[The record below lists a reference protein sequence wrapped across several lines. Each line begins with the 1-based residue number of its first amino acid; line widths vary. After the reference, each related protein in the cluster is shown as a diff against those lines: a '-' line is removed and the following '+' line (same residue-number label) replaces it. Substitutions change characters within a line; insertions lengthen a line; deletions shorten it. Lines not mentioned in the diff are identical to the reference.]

1 MSSGFEQRRKGKLP
15 APGPYLA
22 EITNHL
28 DPTYMG
34 GVEVVLSKG
43 VPSSVVLQGNTYV
56 ARYLS
61 PFYGATSIR
70 YEGNNPGEFN
80 DVQKSYGMWMV
91 PPDVGTTVLVIFVD
105 GDPNQCYWIGC
116 VPDIFQNQMIPGIA
130 ASESIEATQEQKKK
144 YGTAYLPS
152 AELHKKSQK
161 LDTPNI
167 KTIKKPVHPF
177 ADRLLSQGLL
187 LDDIRG
193 VTSSSARRE
202 VPSSV
207 FGISTPGPLDTSAGA
222 KRGKIGYTGNTQAPV
237 SRLGGSTFVMD
248 DGDIN
253 GDNELVRIRTRTGHQ
268 ILMHNTKDLIYIANA
283 GGTSWIEMTS
293 EGKLDIYA
301 ADSVSIHTEADFNFR
316 ADRNIN
322 MEAGGS
328 FNVSVGGDHHI
339 DVTGN
344 YTVNSSQAGKL
355 DFGSTLDINAVDTT
369 KLTSSSDLH
378 IKATGSLYQGSSA
391 DVHVIS
397 SGIMYQTSGGEFNV
411 KAGGTYKETAPK
423 IHMNGPAAS
432 AATAPTSAATADSLR
447 TFSLPNRS
455 VGAGW
460 ENGNAYKTDDLISIM
475 KRVPTHEPW
484 PDHESTDPV
493 KFSSANTD
501 AGTASSVGGSASVTF
516 NKAPNVQG
524 TPPSPTGDTAADNLA
539 AFLWMIRVCE
549 GTSGP
554 DGYKTMFT
562 GKLFTSFA
570 DHPRIANKGGG
581 ITSTAAGAYQFLS
594 STWDMC
600 KKALSLPDFSPHNQ
614 DLGAIYLLQM
624 QNAVS
629 DIKAGNFTKAISK
642 TNRIWAS
649 LPGSPYNQ
657 HPKTLPVALALYKQ
671 AGGTAIA

>member
-1 MSSGFEQRRKGKLP
+1 MGSGFEQRRKGKMP
-15 APGPYLA
+15 SPGPYLA

-34 GVEVVLSKG
+34 GVEVALSKG
-43 VPSSVVLQGNTYV
+43 IPSSVILQGNTYV

-116 VPDIFQNQMIPGIA
+116 VPDIFQNQMVPGIA
-130 ASESIEATQEQKKK
+130 ATESIEATQEQKKK
-144 YGTAYLPS
+144 YGTSYLPS

-187 LDDIRG
+187 LDTVRG

-202 VPSSV
+202 VPSGV
-207 FGISTPGPLDTSAGA
+207 FGISTPGPLDLGVNA
-222 KRGKIGYTGNTQAPV
+222 KKGKIGYSGNTQAPV

-301 ADSVSIHTEADFNFR
+301 ADSVSIHSEADFNFR
-316 ADRNIN
+316 AGRNIN
-322 MEAGGS
+322 MEAVGS
-328 FNVSVGGDHHI
+328 FNVSVGGDYHT
-339 DVTGN
+339 DVTGD
-344 YTVNSSQAGKL
+344 YIVNSTNAGKL
-355 DFGSTLDINAVDTT
+355 DFGTTLDINATDT
-369 KLTSSSDLH
+369 KLSAADLH
-378 IKATGSLYQGSSA
+378 IKSSGTLYQGASE
-391 DVHVIS
+391 VHIIS

-411 KAGGTYKETAPK
+411 SAGGTYKETAPK
-423 IHMNGPAAS
+423 IHMNGPAA
-432 AATAPTSAATADSLR
+432 AKATAPTSAANADSLQ

-460 ENGNAYKTDDLISIM
+460 ENGNAYKTDDLVSIM

-484 PDHESTDPV
+484 PDHESTDPA
-493 KFSSANTD
+493 KFRSDNTD
-501 AGTASSVGGSASVTF
+501 VATTSSVGGSPSVTF
-516 NKAPNVQG
+516 NKMPNVQG
-524 TPPSPTGDTAADNLA
+524 TPPTATGNTADDNLA

-549 GTSGP
+549 GTSGS

-600 KKALSLPDFSPHNQ
+600 KKALKLPDFSPHSQ
-614 DLGAIYLLQM
+614 DLAAIYLLQM
-624 QNAVS
+624 QGAVN
-629 DIKAGNFTKAISK
+629 DIKSGNFTKAISR

-657 HPKTLPVALALYKQ
+657 HPKTLPVALALYKK
-671 AGGTAIA
+671 AGGTAVA